1 MFPSLIHFKE
11 GNNMNKL
18 LETNLLIIN
27 GYPLKVYHVL
37 SSLLGAVVAWIL
49 MASIFAIF

>member
-1 MFPSLIHFKE
+1 MFPSLTHFKE
-11 GNNMNKL
+11 SYNMNKL
-18 LETNLLIIN
+18 LETNLFIIN

-37 SSLLGAVVAWIL
+37 SGSLGAVGAWIL